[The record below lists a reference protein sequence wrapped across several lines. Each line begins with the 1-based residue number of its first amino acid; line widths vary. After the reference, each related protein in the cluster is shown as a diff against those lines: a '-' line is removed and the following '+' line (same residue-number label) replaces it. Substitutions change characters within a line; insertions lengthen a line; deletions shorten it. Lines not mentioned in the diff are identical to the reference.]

1 VHVAVNG
8 WFWGQPG
15 TGSGQYVRRLVAS
28 FAEYH
33 PDLRITLIVPSGTEV
48 DPPGDSIAIHP
59 VDVPARGH
67 WAKLRFE
74 QRTFPAAAGGV
85 GADLAHVPY
94 WGSPL
99 RSPVPV
105 VVTIHD
111 LIPLI
116 LPRYRGGPLAR
127 LYTGLVAASSRGAAM
142 VITDSSASQTDIV
155 DHLNLPPNRV
165 RAIHLAAGE
174 GYHPRRTDLVEIAV
188 RRKYD
193 LPDRFV
199 LYLGGYDVRKN
210 VDTLLRA
217 YTYVREAAADAVPL
231 VLAGRLPEHPSPRFS
246 DVPSLVESL
255 NLADVIDLIGW
266 VDEGETPA
274 LYRLAS
280 CFVYPSRYE
289 GFGLPVLE
297 AMACGTPVVAGDAA
311 SLPEI
316 VGDAGFLVA
325 PDDARAMAGAILATL
340 NQDDL
345 AAGLRQRGLER
356 AAEFSWAR
364 TAAQTR
370 EVYEQALANSHS

>member
-15 TGSGQYVRRLVAS
+15 TGSGQYVRRLVAA
-28 FAEYH
+28 FAQGH
-33 PDLRITLIVPSGTEV
+33 PNLRVTLVAPRDGEI
-48 DPPGDSIAIHP
+48 DPPGGSVAVHP
-59 VDVPARGH
+59 VDLPGRGH

-74 QRTFPAAAGGV
+74 QRIFPAAAGEV

-94 WGSPL
+94 WGGPL

-116 LPRYRGGPLAR
+116 LPRYRGGLLAR
-127 LYTGLVAASSRGAAM
+127 LYTGLVAASARGAAM
-142 VITDSSASQTDIV
+142 VITDSAASQADIV
-155 DHLNLPPNRV
+155 ARLNLPPGRV

-174 GYHPRRTDLVEIAV
+174 SYHPRRADLVEIAV

-193 LPDRFV
+193 LPDQFV
-199 LYLGGYDVRKN
+199 LYLGGYDARKN
-210 VDTLLRA
+210 VETLLRA
-217 YTYVREAAADAVPL
+217 YTYVREAVGDAVPL
-231 VLAGRLPEHPSPRFS
+231 VLAGRLPEHRSPRFS

-274 LYRLAS
+274 LYRLAA

-340 NQDDL
+340 NQADL
-345 AAGLRQRGLER
+345 AADLCQRGLAR
-356 AAEFSWAR
+356 AAAFTWAR
-364 TAAQTR
+364 TADQTR
-370 EVYEQALANSHS
+370 EVYERALAQA